1 MLSCFTSPVW
11 GWIKDDYTM
20 IRGRYSYQIPAIFC
34 VYQDILVFTRIPNL
48 VLTQFAISKTTSQ
61 MYMWMVFPLK
71 PPFWGEVQLLC
82 LMTPEGKRNA
92 YLIHRPSPPSPRHQG
107 TFDPGCWHGL
117 LMQFGNSP
125 PPRLPSWAT
134 SLNQKPD
141 FLGPQNEIEFRFN
154 LPLSLYI
161 LVKLDYLSIFLGAAI
176 NWWSYVQ
183 FKQKT
188 IPLGSHCPSFVISQD
203 PTCLF
208 HQVWKTANINFD
220 FADLR
225 MRIFARCR
233 NPTSPSIPWVTAT
246 HLLSWVVPPG
256 HRK

>member
-1 MLSCFTSPVW
+1 MENIPSWFYFTREVDPVDPPKSACSAVLLSPYGDGSKTITPLLQH
-11 GWIKDDYTM
+11 

-61 MYMWMVFPLK
+61 MYVWMVFPLK
-71 PPFWGEVQLLC
+71 PPFWGDVQLLC

-134 SLNQKPD
+134 SLNHKPGFFRPPKRD
-141 FLGPQNEIEFRFN
+141 RIHVQFTIILVYSRWTWLLVYLSWGCYKLMIIYSIQAENHPFRVALSEFRNF
-154 LPLSLYI
+154 S
-161 LVKLDYLSIFLGAAI
+161 
-176 NWWSYVQ
+176 
-183 FKQKT
+183 
-188 IPLGSHCPSFVISQD
+188 GSHVSSSPSLKD
-203 PTCLF
+203 CK
-208 HQVWKTANINFD
+208 HQLRLCGSTY
-220 FADLR
+220 ADLR
-225 MRIFARCR
+225 
-233 NPTSPSIPWVTAT
+233 SV
-246 HLLSWVVPPG
+246 
-256 HRK
+256 